1 MGIVAF
7 ITMGVVMLFLP
18 LGIVKGLVQ
27 KFLLTEDSAFYTISV
42 NVILHAVGI
51 SLICFGGYYCS
62 QENLIQYSFAITTNF
77 LFIFLIGSFLFCL
90 DVFFINS
97 VYLRHFFSNRYT
109 PDKPLL
115 KYIYCLSLFWWLIV
129 MGFFLTP
136 LFLNKYNVAE
146 INLKEAKKQNAHLK
160 SQAFI
165 NKYSSSY
172 AGKRI
177 DISSSPYGGIILLW
191 GKEKRHINYQTFFYR
206 WKPASFIFIPSTGS
220 IILKVNNEFFSYN
233 I

>member
-77 LFIFLIGSFLFCL
+77 LFIFLIGSFLWFFCTL
-90 DVFFINS
+90 
-97 VYLRHFFSNRYT
+97 
-109 PDKPLL
+109 
-115 KYIYCLSLFWWLIV
+115 C
-129 MGFFLTP
+129 
-136 LFLNKYNVAE
+136 
-146 INLKEAKKQNAHLK
+146 KKWEWNIRNPCAVK
-160 SQAFI
+160 SQ
-165 NKYSSSY
+165 S
-172 AGKRI
+172 
-177 DISSSPYGGIILLW
+177 GII
-191 GKEKRHINYQTFFYR
+191 GRDAPFY
-206 WKPASFIFIPSTGS
+206 S
-220 IILKVNNEFFSYN
+220 V
-233 I
+233 

>member
-7 ITMGVVMLFLP
+7 ITMGAVMLFLP
-18 LGIVKGLVQ
+18 LGIIKGLVQ

-97 VYLRHFFSNRYT
+97 VYLRHFFSNCYT

-206 WKPASFIFIPSTGS
+206 WKPASFIFFPSTGS

>member
-1 MGIVAF
+1 MGVVAF
-7 ITMGVVMLFLP
+7 ITIGAVMLFLP

-62 QENLIQYSFAITTNF
+62 QENLIQYSFATTTNF

-115 KYIYCLSLFWWLIV
+115 KYIYCLSLFWWLIF

-146 INLKEAKKQNAHLK
+146 INLKEAKKQNVHLK
-160 SQAFI
+160 SLAFI

>member
-7 ITMGVVMLFLP
+7 ITMGAVMLFLP

>member
-1 MGIVAF
+1 MF
-7 ITMGVVMLFLP
+7 SR
-18 LGIVKGLVQ
+18 
-27 KFLLTEDSAFYTISV
+27 KFNS
-42 NVILHAVGI
+42 
-51 SLICFGGYYCS
+51 
-62 QENLIQYSFAITTNF
+62 
-77 LFIFLIGSFLFCL
+77 IFFCYNYK
-90 DVFFINS
+90 FFIHFLDRFFFVLFGCFFYKLS
-97 VYLRHFFSNRYT
+97 IPATFFSNRYT

-115 KYIYCLSLFWWLIV
+115 KYIYCLSLFWWLIF

-146 INLKEAKKQNAHLK
+146 INLKEAKRQNAHLK

-165 NKYSSSY
+165 NQYSSSY

>member
-7 ITMGVVMLFLP
+7 ITMGAVMLFLP

-62 QENLIQYSFAITTNF
+62 QENLIQYSFATTTNF

-115 KYIYCLSLFWWLIV
+115 KYIYCLSLFWWLIF

-136 LFLNKYNVAE
+136 LLLNKYNVAE

>member
-7 ITMGVVMLFLP
+7 ITMGAVMLFLP
-18 LGIVKGLVQ
+18 LGIIKGLVQ
-27 KFLLTEDSAFYTISV
+27 KFLLTEGSAFYTISV

-115 KYIYCLSLFWWLIV
+115 KYIYCLSLFWWLIF

-160 SQAFI
+160 SQVFI

>member
-7 ITMGVVMLFLP
+7 ITMGAVMLFLP

-42 NVILHAVGI
+42 NIILHAVGI

-62 QENLIQYSFAITTNF
+62 QENLIQYSFATTTNF

-115 KYIYCLSLFWWLIV
+115 KYIYCLSLFWWLIF

>member
-1 MGIVAF
+1 
-7 ITMGVVMLFLP
+7 MLFLP

-62 QENLIQYSFAITTNF
+62 QENLIQYSFATTTNF

-115 KYIYCLSLFWWLIV
+115 KYIYCLSLFWWLIF

-146 INLKEAKKQNAHLK
+146 INLKEAKKQNVHLK
-160 SQAFI
+160 SLAFI

>member
-7 ITMGVVMLFLP
+7 ITMGAVMLFLP

-115 KYIYCLSLFWWLIV
+115 KYIYCLSLFWWLIF

-146 INLKEAKKQNAHLK
+146 INLKEAKRQNAHLK

>member
-1 MGIVAF
+1 MGVVAF
-7 ITMGVVMLFLP
+7 ITIGAVMLFLP
-18 LGIVKGLVQ
+18 LGIIKGLVQ
-27 KFLLTEDSAFYTISV
+27 KFLLTEGSAFYTISV

-97 VYLRHFFSNRYT
+97 TYLRHFFLNRST
-109 PDKPLL
+109 PNKPLL
-115 KYIYCLSLFWWLIV
+115 KYIYCLSLFWWLIF

-146 INLKEAKKQNAHLK
+146 INLKEAKRQNAHLK

-165 NKYSSSY
+165 NKYSSFY

>member
-1 MGIVAF
+1 
-7 ITMGVVMLFLP
+7 MLFLP

-42 NVILHAVGI
+42 NIILHAVGI

-77 LFIFLIGSFLFCL
+77 LFIFFIGSFLFCL

-115 KYIYCLSLFWWLIV
+115 KYIYCLSLFWWLIF

-146 INLKEAKKQNAHLK
+146 INLKEAKKQNVHLK
-160 SQAFI
+160 SLAFI

-177 DISSSPYGGIILLW
+177 DILSSPYGGIILLW

>member
-7 ITMGVVMLFLP
+7 ITMGAVMLFLP

-27 KFLLTEDSAFYTISV
+27 KFLLTDSAFYTISV

-115 KYIYCLSLFWWLIV
+115 KYIYCLSLFWWLIF

-146 INLKEAKKQNAHLK
+146 INLKEAKKQNVHLK
-160 SQAFI
+160 SLAFI

-220 IILKVNNEFFSYN
+220 IILKVNALKQ
-233 I
+233 

>member
-7 ITMGVVMLFLP
+7 ITMGAVMLFLP

-62 QENLIQYSFAITTNF
+62 QENLIQYSFATTTNF

-115 KYIYCLSLFWWLIV
+115 KYIYCLSLFWWLIF

-146 INLKEAKKQNAHLK
+146 INLKEAKKQNVHLK
-160 SQAFI
+160 SLAFI